1 MTMAGKTM
9 NKIGILIGCKNV
21 VFAKMLTDTNSE
33 TTYDTEIF
41 SAPGVIEVGLTAQIT
56 NENLAADDVPLY
68 EVFNSLDGFELS
80 LNMAS
85 LGSDGKA
92 YLLGNKI
99 DNNGVLVEASDDDA
113 PYVAMGFK
121 TARSDGSEDYVWL
134 TKGKFAQS
142 DSTYR
147 TREKGQMNWQTPT
160 LKATFMPRIS
170 DNRIRFT
177 VNNKDTKAA
186 SVLGTFFDSVYD
198 PVEGA

>member
-1 MTMAGKTM
+1 MAGKTM
-9 NKIGILIGCKNV
+9 NKIGILIGCKDV

-186 SVLGTFFDSVYD
+186 SVLGTFFNSVYD

>member
-1 MTMAGKTM
+1 MAGKTM
-9 NKIGILIGCKNV
+9 NKIGILIGCKDV
-21 VFAKMLTDTNSE
+21 VFAKMLTDTNSG
-33 TTYDTEIF
+33 TTYETEIF

-80 LNMAS
+80 LNLAS

-186 SVLGTFFDSVYD
+186 EVLGTFFDSVYN
-198 PVEGA
+198 PVSAAA

>member
-1 MTMAGKTM
+1 MAGKTM
-9 NKIGILIGCKNV
+9 NKIGILIGCKDV

-186 SVLGTFFDSVYD
+186 SVLDTFFNSVYD